1 MRNSKYSDK
10 EIHGFVQ
17 AAENGVTIDE
27 ICHLAQV
34 SARTFY
40 RWRRRF
46 GGLRPAA
53 LRAVRELEMENRRL
67 RTIVG
72 GDASAGCPPR
82 ADPPARP
89 SLRSDVGCAAPASP
103 AKRVPTVIGRFA
115 SIRVRP

>member
-10 EIHGFVQ
+10 EIHGFVRE
-17 AAENGVTIDE
+17 AENGVAIEE
-27 ICHLAQV
+27 ICRLAQV

-67 RTIVG
+67 RTIIA
-72 GDASAGCPPR
+72 GDAASGRPPQAER
-82 ADPPARP
+82 PA
-89 SLRSDVGCAAPASP
+89 LRSDVGCAAASSP
-103 AKRVPTVIGRFA
+103 NKRVPTVIGRFA